1 MLKVYSLDCAKLISQ
16 IRGEVSQLV
25 LVTELHGKRISFP
38 LPKDIPEIFAGSLRD
53 NTIYLPYKGVSRRH
67 FSILSD
73 NSGWLI
79 RDEGSTNGIRINGKK
94 LKESPLNVG
103 DTIEAGSVRLRVET
117 QAEVESL
124 RLPAPTSTRRAAG
137 TDPMDLVPIEE
148 KRSLYYFPDLV
159 FPKNLIVGNSPKM
172 FEVYKSIHA
181 VAESDMNV
189 LLVGETGVGKEMIA
203 ETLHLS
209 SKRADH
215 PFIPVNCAAIPAE
228 LAEAELFGIGA
239 KVATDV
245 SERKGKIAA
254 AHEGTLFLDEISSF
268 PMTLQA
274 KILRAIEER
283 KVYPVGEH
291 VPQKVNFRLVAAT
304 NEEPQSLIDAGR
316 LRSDLYHRFSAVEI
330 HIPPL
335 RERKEDLESLILGLL
350 RQILKK
356 ENKTISAIGKTL
368 LGLLRNYPY
377 PGNVRELYNI
387 LVSIVAVATPGQVL
401 DVQLAPP
408 KLMRSR
414 TEQIFQEVVD
424 AQIGNDSLPI
434 HKTIDEITR
443 KLVIYALSLHEGNLT
458 RTAKYLQISVFGL
471 RKMMKRLS
479 VDRPEKA

>member
-1 MLKVYSLDCAKLISQ
+1 MPRQLYVLNLVPQ
-16 IRGEVSQLV
+16 TRGGVSQLV

-38 LPKDIPEIFAGSLRD
+38 LPKDTPEIFAGSLRD

-67 FSILSD
+67 FSIFYDDSR
-73 NSGWLI
+73 WLI
-79 RDEGSTNGIRINGKK
+79 RDEGSTNGIKINGKK
-94 LKESPLNVG
+94 LKESPLQIG

-124 RLPAPTSTRRAAG
+124 RLPTPGATHRAAG

-181 VAESDMNV
+181 VAESDMNI
-189 LLVGETGVGKEMIA
+189 LLIGETGAGKEMIA

-209 SKRADH
+209 SKRAKH
-215 PFIPVNCAAIPAE
+215 PFITVNCAAIPAE

-245 SERKGKIAA
+245 SERIGKIAA
-254 AHEGTLFLDEISSF
+254 ADEGTLFLDEISSF
-268 PMTLQA
+268 PMALQA

-291 VPQKVNFRLVAAT
+291 VAQKVDFRLIAAT
-304 NEEPQSLIDAGR
+304 NEDPQSLISAGR

-335 RERKEDLESLILGLL
+335 RERKEDLDSLILGLL

-356 ENKTISAIGKTL
+356 ENKSVPAIGKTL

-387 LVSIVAVATPGQVL
+387 LVSIVAVAAPGQVL
-401 DVQLAPP
+401 DVQLAPA

-424 AQIGNDSLPI
+424 TQTGKDSLPI

-443 KLVIYALSLHEGNLT
+443 KLVVHALNLHEGNLT

-471 RKMMKRLS
+471 RKMMKRLQ
-479 VDRPEKA
+479 VDRPEKT